1 MGAQACH
8 GRLMFSKFELQLEY
22 HWNAV
27 LDYVWSN
34 DGHGNPQWASVTDL
48 FNGTWGHK
56 VPKLDFTKRQLN
68 CANLMADA
76 KAKAVDG
83 WVHKSFDEPVA
94 RDFGPKYPFPPPGS
108 EGWGYFAQNLAE
120 NYVETEQSGPNEL
133 PLINY
138 YALQPDTYYRTDT
151 KGEPVP
157 LFNKLRVRQGLFP
170 LINSFIVDYSFNNA
184 NYGFFTPIFYYLVE
198 TISDPYFGYPPNWP
212 TDTEQPAPD
221 GVFLYLL
228 TPNKAVCEN
237 QNEYQRWLATN
248 LSGFKAPIYFPGAPN
263 DPMLWNY
270 DEPVKTD
277 SDKTNFLSWRAQQ
290 KNAPETFFA
299 TEKKWTDFLAAR
311 MQNNQTP
318 CGGRQQC
325 GVAMSLVNAD
335 DMVINCKST
344 ADFAADPDGPSPPP
358 KPWEGTSQIKVLNPE
373 ADFPLLMG
381 LGPYR
386 DFVKLP
392 PGLPYRKVNATGND
406 IFTPWQASPPLSNN
420 VYSRNQFIYYNL
432 ENLPFFN
439 SNQKECQRYF
449 NQFEKIGLPINWHLR
464 WLPPDGNGFSNVEGW
479 LPGQANTGLIP
490 LDVGYPTPTFT
501 HTKTESGGI
510 LTWDASGQS
519 YEDENPAY
527 KFKVEGGVKL
537 TITYEDL

>member
-1 MGAQACH
+1 
-8 GRLMFSKFELQLEY
+8 MFSKFELQLEY

-34 DGHGNPQWASVTDL
+34 DGSGSPQWASVTDL
-48 FNGTWGHK
+48 YNGTWGHK

-68 CANLMADA
+68 CANFMADA

-83 WVHKSFDEPVA
+83 WVHKSFDEPVI
-94 RDFGPKYPFPPPGS
+94 RDFGSKYPFPPPGS

-120 NYVETEQSGPNEL
+120 NYVATEQSGPNEL

-151 KGEPVP
+151 KTEPVP
-157 LFNKLRVRQGLFP
+157 LFNKLRVRQKLFP
-170 LINSFIVDYSFNNA
+170 LINSFIIDYSYNNV
-184 NYGFFTPIFYYLVE
+184 NDGFFTPIFYYLVE
-198 TISDPYFGYPPNWP
+198 TKSDPYFGYPPNWP
-212 TDTEQPAPD
+212 TDTEEPAPD

-228 TPNKAVCEN
+228 TPNKAVFEN

-248 LSGFKAPIYFPGAPN
+248 LSGFKTPIYFPGAPN

-270 DEPVKTD
+270 DKIVKTD
-277 SDKTNFLSWRAQQ
+277 SDKTEFLSWRANQ

-311 MQNNQTP
+311 LQNNQTP

-335 DMVINCKST
+335 DMVINCTST
-344 ADFAADPDGPSPPP
+344 ATFTASPDGPPAPP
-358 KPWEGTSQIKVLNPE
+358 KPWEGTSKIKVLSFSPGL
-373 ADFPLLMG
+373 PLLMG

-392 PGLPYRKVNATGND
+392 PGLPYRKVKATGND
-406 IFTPWQASPPLSNN
+406 IFEPWQASPTINKLPLIGG
-420 VYSRNQFIYYNL
+420 YQWIYYSL
-432 ENLPFFN
+432 LNLPFFN
-439 SNQKECQRYF
+439 ENQKECQRYV
-449 NQFEKIGLPINWHLR
+449 NQLEKIGFPINWYLR
-464 WLPPDGNGFSNVEGW
+464 WYPPDVSDFSDIEGW
-479 LPGQANTGLIP
+479 LPGNADTGNMPIQNK
-490 LDVGYPTPTFT
+490 YPVPIFL
-501 HTKTESGGI
+501 HTKNESGGI
-510 LTWDASGQS
+510 LVWDAIGQL
-519 YEDENPAY
+519 YEEKGEKY